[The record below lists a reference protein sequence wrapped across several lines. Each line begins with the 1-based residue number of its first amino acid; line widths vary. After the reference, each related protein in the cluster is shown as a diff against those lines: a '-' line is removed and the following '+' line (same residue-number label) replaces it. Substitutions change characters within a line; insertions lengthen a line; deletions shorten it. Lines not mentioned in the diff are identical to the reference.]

1 MNKPLPPLIIVS
13 GPPGAGKSRLAR
25 PLANALNLP
34 LLEKDRVKER
44 IADSLGV
51 HAQGLSSNLGLAAVK
66 QIIAT
71 ADELIRSGNGV
82 VLESFFHKG
91 VSEQDLM
98 PLFQKSRTVLVHVQ
112 ADDEILLSRFERRS
126 TDPERHPIHNDGDRL
141 GDLRQYLAEGVADML
156 DLDCPHII
164 IDTTYGPV
172 DPEEVAMMVRD
183 ELDPE
188 ED

>member
-1 MNKPLPPLIIVS
+1 MNKPLPPLVIVS

-25 PLANALNLP
+25 PLAHALGLP

-44 IADSLGV
+44 LADSIGN
-51 HAQGLSSNLGLAAVK
+51 HAQGLSRDLGLAAVK

-71 ADELIRSGNGV
+71 AEELNRSGVGV

-91 VSEQDLM
+91 VSEPDLT
-98 PLFQKSRTVLVHVQ
+98 PLVERSQAVLVHVQ
-112 ADDEILLSRFERRS
+112 ADDDILISRFERRS
-126 TDPERHPIHNDGDRL
+126 TDTERHLIHNDGDRL
-141 GDLRQYLAEGVADML
+141 GDLRQYLAEGVADIL

-164 IDTTYGPV
+164 IDTTYGPI

-183 ELDPE
+183 ELEPE
-188 ED
+188 K